1 MKEQNYTPGAPPPVE
16 GRVDV
21 ARDLEE
27 EQRASYSSHP
37 HGSLKAKP
45 MSRNNQQGVGPVS
58 LPPVEGRVDVAGD
71 LEEEQRA
78 SYSSHHH
85 GQQP

>member
-21 ARDLEE
+21 ARDVEE
-27 EQRASYSSHP
+27 EQRASYSSHHHDP
-37 HGSLKAKP
+37 SQVAQ
-45 MSRNNQQGVGPVS
+45 MNRSQQGIGPVS
-58 LPPVEGRVDVAGD
+58 LPPVEGRVDVARNV
-71 LEEEQRA
+71 EEEQRA

-85 GQQP
+85 GSQA